1 MAAPQS
7 SSLPGLRGNDIRT
20 PMISDFL
27 SEDQQQRLLEQI
39 PVGRFCEPEE
49 VAHVVSF
56 LVSPFSGFITGEII
70 DINGGLHMD

>member
-1 MAAPQS
+1 MAAPKS
-7 SSLPGLRGNDIRT
+7 SSLPGLRSDDIRT
-20 PMISDFL
+20 PMITDFL